1 MKKVIKFGIIGF
13 VLFIIIAAGSMTLI
27 LSNNMRE
34 IRSIPIEDIDFT
46 SLQDGTYEGMY
57 YYGDNQIG
65 ATVEVTISSGKIDD
79 IIMIDHIT
87 GKGDDAVTIIDRV
100 ISQQTL
106 KVDAISSATTSS
118 HVIKL
123 AIQDALEDKEWKH

>member
-1 MKKVIKFGIIGF
+1 
-13 VLFIIIAAGSMTLI
+13 
-27 LSNNMRE
+27 
-34 IRSIPIEDIDFT
+34 
-46 SLQDGTYEGMY
+46 MY

-123 AIQDALEDKEWKH
+123 AIQDALEDKE

>member
-123 AIQDALEDKEWKH
+123 AIQDALEDKE